1 VNDPRLSVEE
11 RYGNRDG
18 FMKAAAAAID
28 DAIEKRFLRAIQR
41 EDILKKM
48 GRNWDDVMTFDW
60 YLGKRKDAPK

>member
-1 VNDPRLSVEE
+1 
-11 RYGNRDG
+11 
-18 FMKAAAAAID
+18 MKAAAAAID